1 MLWGMMIS
9 LSEPG
14 SRYVY
19 SIFSADARKSSRRGW
34 VLSVEE
40 FWPGELESPGVSSK
54 FRLGRG
60 NSRLW
65 LLP

>member
-1 MLWGMMIS
+1 MMIS
-9 LSEPG
+9 LSDPG

-19 SIFSADARKSSRRGW
+19 RIFSADARRSSLRGC
-34 VLSVEE
+34 VLSVDE

-60 NSRLW
+60 NSRL
-65 LLP
+65 